1 MIRSPGPGWWLSIR
15 LSLWSVHQ
23 ATNASYILFND
34 IIPNLPIDI
43 YVSTCQYSHCNE
55 TRVLFTYFRSFVQR
69 NWAAMGR
76 AVLKFC
82 LFIFASISASAFSL
96 PFNPYPGKHLGWW
109 SAASLSLRY
118 WNDLWHRNVQVVK
131 LSLSYLLVEGLVLSW
146 IIVTIIM
153 WYVSIIFISC
163 CILYFVAIRPSR
175 SEAEQYE
182 YRLH

>member
-1 MIRSPGPGWWLSIR
+1 
-15 LSLWSVHQ
+15 
-23 ATNASYILFND
+23 
-34 IIPNLPIDI
+34 
-43 YVSTCQYSHCNE
+43 
-55 TRVLFTYFRSFVQR
+55 
-69 NWAAMGR
+69 MGR

-82 LFIFASISASAFSL
+82 LFISASISASAFSL

-163 CILYFVAIRPSR
+163 CILYFVAIRPPS
-175 SEAEQYE
+175 SEAERYE
-182 YRLH
+182 YRLHEIIYMAGKIQWFDWALENQKYKNQPQRAPFALAYQTNNIHDFTSHSRHHSNL